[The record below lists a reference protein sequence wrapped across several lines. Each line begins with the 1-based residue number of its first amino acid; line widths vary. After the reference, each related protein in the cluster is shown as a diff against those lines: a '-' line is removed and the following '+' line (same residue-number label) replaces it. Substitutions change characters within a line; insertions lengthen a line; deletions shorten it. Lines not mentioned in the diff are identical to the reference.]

1 MRKLKRT
8 HKNLMIIEAGF
19 IYCKRNDIEFDIDN
33 FIDNIF
39 MTDEFHDTNNEF
51 DSICDDLRCYRYY
64 EKYKLK
70 VITEEEYESCVDMFG
85 EI

>member
-19 IYCKRNDIEFDIDN
+19 IYCKRNNIEFDADY

-39 MTDEFHDTNNEF
+39 MTEEFHDDIKF
-51 DSICDDLRCYRYY
+51 DNICEDLRCYRYY

-70 VITEEEYESCVDMFG
+70 EITEEEYELCVDMFG